1 MTKEKLMNH
10 LAELQKKH
18 KKLDE
23 ELLEEY
29 RHYGRDD
36 VIKKYKYDKLM
47 LKTEIDKI
55 EKQLKAG

>member
-1 MTKEKLMNH
+1 MTKEKLMSH
-10 LAELQKKH
+10 LTELQKKH

-23 ELLEEY
+23 ELVEEY

-47 LKTEIDKI
+47 LKTEIDKL
-55 EKQLKAG
+55 ERQLKAG